1 MSQEPETDQGSVRP
15 RPGASLTSRH
25 GGCCHD
31 DCCGG
36 HGRYG
41 EAEDMRVTLRPEQT
55 ELG

>member
-1 MSQEPETDQGSVRP
+1 MSQEPETDKGSVRP

-31 DCCGG
+31 GCCGG
-36 HGRYG
+36 HGCYG
-41 EAEDMRVTLRPEQT
+41 EAEDMRVTLRLEQT